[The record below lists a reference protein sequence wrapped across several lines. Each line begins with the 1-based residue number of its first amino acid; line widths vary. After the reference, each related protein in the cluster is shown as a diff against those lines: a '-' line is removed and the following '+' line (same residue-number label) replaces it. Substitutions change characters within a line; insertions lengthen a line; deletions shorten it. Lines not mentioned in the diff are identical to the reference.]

1 MGNFL
6 YVYYTSINI
15 FLKDREKEK
24 MEALFPPAKLSKKL
38 SSEHHENYASLLQ
51 LIWETFL
58 SSSFSFI
65 HSRNKYL
72 LSGE

>member
-1 MGNFL
+1 
-6 YVYYTSINI
+6 
-15 FLKDREKEK
+15 

-65 HSRNKYL
+65 HSWNKYL